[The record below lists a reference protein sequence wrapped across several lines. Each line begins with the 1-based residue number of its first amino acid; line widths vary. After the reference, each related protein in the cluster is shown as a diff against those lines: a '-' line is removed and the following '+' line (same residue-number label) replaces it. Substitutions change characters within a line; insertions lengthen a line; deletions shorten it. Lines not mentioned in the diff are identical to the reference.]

1 MINKIKLD
9 ESKAAQAK
17 KVIEDNH
24 SELKKVANEEAK
36 IEVTHEEY
44 KITKANKKLNF
55 FIIGAVII
63 VIFLILII
71 YDSINTQTQT
81 SEPINSI
88 VDIVNYFPVFR

>member
-1 MINKIKLD
+1 MINKIQLD

-44 KITKANKKLNF
+44 KITKANKKLNL

-88 VDIVNYFPVFR
+88 VDIVNYFPAFR